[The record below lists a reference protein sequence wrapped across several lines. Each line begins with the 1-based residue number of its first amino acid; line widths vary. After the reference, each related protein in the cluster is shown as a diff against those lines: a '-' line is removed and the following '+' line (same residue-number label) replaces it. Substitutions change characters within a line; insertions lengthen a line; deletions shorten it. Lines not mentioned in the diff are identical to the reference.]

1 MKKSL
6 LADVIVKN
14 LKDAER
20 LKPDQQVLLKG
31 TLETMVRE
39 LGIED
44 MVERRMMR
52 GKPQALHRKKES
64 V

>member
-1 MKKSL
+1 MKKTVI
-6 LADVIVKN
+6 ADVIVKN

-20 LKPDQQVLLKG
+20 MKPEHGALLRG

-39 LGIED
+39 LGLED
-44 MVERRMMR
+44 MVKRRMSP
-52 GKPQALHRKKES
+52 GEPLDHHRKKDS